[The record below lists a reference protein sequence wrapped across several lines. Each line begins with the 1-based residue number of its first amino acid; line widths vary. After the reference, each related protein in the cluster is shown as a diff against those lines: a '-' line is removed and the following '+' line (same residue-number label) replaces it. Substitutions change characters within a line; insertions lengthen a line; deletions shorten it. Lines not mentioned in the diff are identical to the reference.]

1 MGFHHEQWDSLM
13 GLYMRYICWIE
24 PWTLISNEQNCRI
37 QASGMEI
44 VIFNQIINPTKWGP
58 QTIAKLVSNS
68 NNYGL
73 WYPCL

>member
-24 PWTLISNEQNCRI
+24 PWTLISNEQDCRI

-44 VIFNQIINPTKWGP
+44 VIFNQ
-58 QTIAKLVSNS
+58 S
-68 NNYGL
+68 
-73 WYPCL
+73 